1 MDDSMFSARECWR
14 EEDYK
19 MAFEHITDIV
29 VVGSGAG
36 GLTAAVAARDAG
48 REVIVLES
56 MDQVGGSTAKSGG
69 GFWIPNNHL
78 MKACGVDDSYEAALT
93 YMNEVIP
100 EKGPASSKELRETYL
115 KDGPE
120 MLKWLEGLG
129 FKAVYARGY
138 PDYYPERPGGCAEGR
153 CLESELFD
161 PRLLGKQW
169 KDRVQAMPVPMYA
182 VEARNLP
189 LFLRTWSGFSITMN
203 VILKRT
209 ILWRLMG
216 RQRVSMGGALIGQ
229 LLKILLDRSVSVWV
243 NTPLVSLITE
253 GDAVVGVT
261 AKRDDKNIRIRAR
274 RGVILAAGGFE
285 HHDAMRQQYQQHP
298 ISTEWTV
305 GAPGNVGRG
314 IQAGIDVG
322 AAVDMM
328 DEAWWMPTLMLK
340 SGPWTLLFERSMPY
354 SMIVDS
360 CGRRFMNESQSYVDC
375 GHQQYQRHK
384 VVPAIPAYLILD
396 SRHRQNYMIGTDMM
410 PRITPKSAYK
420 NGIITRADSLPE
432 LARKMG
438 IDEAGLV
445 ATAKQFS
452 QFAKNGRDEDFHRG
466 DSAYDRYYSDPS
478 VKPNPSLGPI
488 EKPPFY
494 ALKVWPGDLGTM
506 GGLLIDEHARVLRKD
521 GSIIRGLYAAG
532 NNAASVMGRTYP
544 GPGSTIGPAMVFGM
558 IGGRHAA
565 TMTKVQP
572 R

>member
-1 MDDSMFSARECWR
+1 MEGWSEG
-14 EEDYK
+14 E
-19 MAFEHITDIV
+19 FEHVADVV

-48 REVIVLES
+48 CEVIAIES
-56 MDQVGGSTAKSGG
+56 MDNVGGSSAKSGG

-115 KDGPE
+115 KNGPE
-120 MLKWLEGLG
+120 MVKWLEGLG

-138 PDYYPERPGGCAEGR
+138 PDYYPERPGGRAEGR
-153 CLESELFD
+153 CLESDLFD
-161 PRLLGKQW
+161 PGLLGKQW
-169 KDRVQAMPVPMYA
+169 KDRVQALPVPMYA

-189 LFLRTWSGFSITMN
+189 LFLRTWSGFSVTMD
-203 VILKRT
+203 VILRRT
-209 ILWRLMG
+209 IMWRLIG

-229 LLKILLDRSVSVWV
+229 LLKILLDRSVPLWV
-243 NTPLVSLITE
+243 NTPLVSLITD

-261 AKRDDKNIRIRAR
+261 AKRDGREVRIRAIS
-274 RGVILAAGGFE
+274 GVILAAGGFD
-285 HHDAMRQQYQQHP
+285 HNDAMRQQYQQHP

-305 GAPGNVGRG
+305 GALGNVGRG
-314 IQAGIDVG
+314 IQAGIEVG

-328 DEAWWMPTLMLK
+328 DEAWWMPTLLLK
-340 SGPWTLLFERSMPY
+340 GGPWTLLFERSMPY

-360 CGRRFMNESQSYVDC
+360 SGQRFMNESQSYVDC
-375 GHQQYQRHK
+375 GHQLYQRHK
-384 VVPAIPAYLILD
+384 VVSAIPAYLILD
-396 SRHRQNYMIGTDMM
+396 SRHRHNYMIGTDMM
-410 PRITPKSAYK
+410 PRMTPKSEYK
-420 NGIITRADSLPE
+420 NGIITSANSLPE

-445 ATAKQFS
+445 ATAKRFS

-466 DSAYDRYYSDPS
+466 DSAYDRYYSDPK
-478 VKPNPSLGPI
+478 VKPNPNLGPI

-506 GGLLIDEHARVLRKD
+506 GGLVIDEHARVLRKD
-521 GSIIRGLYAAG
+521 GSAIRGLYAAG
-532 NNAASVMGRTYP
+532 NNTASVMGRTYP

-558 IGGRHAA
+558 IAGRHAA
-565 TMTKVQP
+565 TMTKAQP

>member
-1 MDDSMFSARECWR
+1 MDYVMSSARECR
-14 EEDYK
+14 GEEDCK
-19 MAFEHITDIV
+19 MEFEHTTDVIV
-29 VVGSGAG
+29 IGSGAG
-36 GLTAAVAARDAG
+36 GLTAAVAARDA
-48 REVIVLES
+48 RCEVIVLES
-56 MDQVGGSTAKSGG
+56 TDQVGGSTAKSGG

-78 MKACGVDDSYEAALT
+78 MKVCGVEDSYEAALT

-115 KDGPE
+115 KNGPE

-138 PDYYPERPGGCAEGR
+138 PDYYPERPGGRAEGR

-161 PRLLGKQW
+161 PRSLGKQW
-169 KDRVQAMPVPMYA
+169 KDKVEAMPVPLRA
-182 VEARNLP
+182 IEARNLP
-189 LFLRTWSGFSITMN
+189 LFLRTWSGFSATMN
-203 VILKRT
+203 VIVVRT
-209 ILWRLMG
+209 VLWRLVG
-216 RQRVSMGGALIGQ
+216 RQRVSMGGALICQ
-229 LLKILLDRSVSVWV
+229 LLKILLDRSVSVWTS
-243 NTPLVSLITE
+243 TPLMSLITE

-261 AKRDDKNIRIRAR
+261 ARKDGQEIHIRAR
-274 RGVILAAGGFE
+274 NGVILAAGGFE
-285 HHDAMRQQYQQHP
+285 HNDAMRQQYQQHP

-328 DEAWWMPTLMLK
+328 DEAWWMPTLLLK
-340 SGPWTLLFERSMPY
+340 SGPWTLLFERSLPY

-360 CGRRFMNESQSYVDC
+360 SGQRFMNESQSYVDC

-396 SRHRQNYMIGTDMM
+396 SRHRKNYIIGSDMM
-410 PRITPKSAYK
+410 PRITPKSALK

-445 ATAKQFS
+445 ATAKRFS
-452 QFAKNGRDEDFHRG
+452 QFARNGRDEDFHRG

-478 VKPNPSLGPI
+478 VKPNPNLGPI

-506 GGLLIDEHARVLRKD
+506 GGLLIDQNARVLRQD
-521 GSIIRGLYAAG
+521 GSVIRGLYAAG
-532 NNAASVMGRTYP
+532 NNTASVMGRTYP

-558 IGGRHAA
+558 IAGRYAA
-565 TMTKVQP
+565 TMAQLG
-572 R
+572 

>member
-1 MDDSMFSARECWR
+1 M
-14 EEDYK
+14 
-19 MAFEHITDIV
+19 
-29 VVGSGAG
+29 
-36 GLTAAVAARDAG
+36 TAAAAARDAG
-48 REVIVLES
+48 CEVIVLES
-56 MDQVGGSTAKSGG
+56 MEQVGGSTAKSGG

-100 EKGPASSKELRETYL
+100 EKGPASSGELRETYL
-115 KDGPE
+115 KNGPE

-153 CLESELFD
+153 CVESDLFD

-189 LFLRTWSGFSITMN
+189 LSLRTWTGFSTTMDI
-203 VILKRT
+203 VLRRT

-229 LLKILLDRSVSVWV
+229 LLKILLDRSVPVWA
-243 NTPLVSLITE
+243 NTPLVSLITV
-253 GDAVVGVT
+253 GNAVVGVT
-261 AKRDDKNIRIRAR
+261 VKKDGKDMRIRAR
-274 RGVILAAGGFE
+274 HGVVLAAGGFE
-285 HHDAMRQQYQQHP
+285 HNDAMRQQYQQHP

-314 IQAGIDVG
+314 IQAGMDVG

-360 CGRRFMNESQSYVDC
+360 SGQRFMNESQSYVDC
-375 GHQQYQRHK
+375 GHQQYRRNK
-384 VVPAIPAYLILD
+384 LAPAIPAYLILD
-396 SRHRQNYMIGTDMM
+396 SRHRHNYMIGTDMM
-410 PRITPKSAYK
+410 PRITPKSALK
-420 NGIITRADSLPE
+420 NGIITRAASLTE

-445 ATAKQFS
+445 ASAQRFS
-452 QFAKNGRDEDFHRG
+452 QFARNGRDEDFHRG
-466 DSAYDRYYSDPS
+466 DSAYDRFYSDPS

-488 EKPPFY
+488 ERPPFY

-521 GSIIRGLYAAG
+521 GSVIRGLYAAG
-532 NNAASVMGRTYP
+532 NNTASVMGRTYP

-558 IGGRHAA
+558 IAGRHAA
-565 TMTKVQP
+565 TVTKAQP
-572 R
+572 G

>member
-1 MDDSMFSARECWR
+1 MLAARECCR
-14 EEDYK
+14 EETCK
-19 MAFEHITDIV
+19 MEFEHATGVV

-48 REVIVLES
+48 CEVIVLES
-56 MDQVGGSTAKSGG
+56 MEQVGGSTAKSGG
-69 GFWIPNNHL
+69 GLWIPNNHL
-78 MKACGVDDSYEAALT
+78 MKAAGVDDSYEAALT
-93 YMNEVIP
+93 YMNEIIP

-115 KDGPE
+115 QNGPE
-120 MLKWLEGLG
+120 MVKWLEGLG

-153 CLESELFD
+153 CLEGDLFD

-169 KDRVQAMPVPMYA
+169 KDRVQAMPVPMRA

-189 LFLRTWSGFSITMN
+189 LFLRTWSGFSATMDI
-203 VILKRT
+203 ILVRT
-209 ILWRLMG
+209 MLWRLVG
-216 RQRVSMGGALIGQ
+216 RQRVSMGASLIGQ
-229 LLKILLDRSVSVWV
+229 LLKVLLDRSVSVWI
-243 NTPLVSLITE
+243 NSPLVSLIRE

-261 AKRDDKNIRIRAR
+261 AKKDGKEVRIRAAH
-274 RGVILAAGGFE
+274 GVILAAGGFE
-285 HHDAMRQQYQQHP
+285 HNDAMRQQYQQHP

-322 AAVDMM
+322 AAVEMM

-340 SGPWTLLFERSMPY
+340 GGPWTLLFERSLPY

-360 CGRRFMNESQSYVDC
+360 SGQRFMNESQSYVDC

-396 SRHRQNYMIGTDMM
+396 SRHRNNYIIGSDMM
-410 PRITPKSAYK
+410 PRITPKSALK
-420 NGIITRADSLPE
+420 NGRIAKADSLPE

-438 IDEAGLV
+438 IAEAGLV
-445 ATAKQFS
+445 ATAKRFS
-452 QFAKNGRDEDFHRG
+452 QFAKSGRDEDFHRG
-466 DSAYDRYYSDPS
+466 DSAYDRYYSDPK
-478 VKPNPSLGPI
+478 VKPNPNLGPI

-506 GGLLIDEHARVLRKD
+506 GGLLVDEHARVLRKD
-521 GSIIRGLYAAG
+521 GSAIRGLYAAG
-532 NNAASVMGRTYP
+532 NNTASVMGRTYP

-558 IGGRHAA
+558 IAGRHAA
-565 TMTKVQP
+565 TMTKAQSG
-572 R
+572 

>member
-1 MDDSMFSARECWR
+1 ME
-14 EEDYK
+14 
-19 MAFEHITDIV
+19 FEHATDVV

-36 GLTAAVAARDAG
+36 GLTAAVAALDAG
-48 REVIVLES
+48 CEVIVLES
-56 MDQVGGSTAKSGG
+56 TENVGGSTAKSGG

-78 MKACGVDDSYEAALT
+78 MKVSGVDDSYEAALT
-93 YMNEVIP
+93 YMNEIIP

-115 KDGPE
+115 KSGPE

-138 PDYYPERPGGCAEGR
+138 PDYYPERPGGCAQGR
-153 CLESELFD
+153 CVESDLFD
-161 PRLLGKQW
+161 PRSLGRQW
-169 KDRVQAMPVPMYA
+169 KGRVQAIPVPMRA
-182 VEARNLP
+182 AEARNLP
-189 LFLRTWSGFSITMN
+189 LFLRTWGGFSTMMN
-203 VILKRT
+203 IILIRT
-209 ILWRLMG
+209 VLWRLAG
-216 RQRVSMGGALIGQ
+216 RQRVSMGGALIGR
-229 LLKILLDRSVSVWV
+229 LLKIALDRSVSVWV
-243 NTPLVSLITE
+243 STPLLSLVTE
-253 GDAVVGVT
+253 GNAVVGVT
-261 AKRDDKNIRIRAR
+261 AKRDDKDIRIRAR

-285 HHDAMRQQYQQHP
+285 HNDAMRQQYQQHP

-305 GAPGNVGRG
+305 GAPGNLGRG

-322 AAVDMM
+322 AAVDLM
-328 DEAWWMPTLMLK
+328 DEAWWMPTLLLK

-360 CGRRFMNESQSYVDC
+360 SGQRFMNESQSYVDC
-375 GHQQYQRHK
+375 GHQQYQRHR

-396 SRHRQNYMIGTDMM
+396 SRHRNNYMIGTDMM
-410 PRITPKSAYK
+410 PHITPKSAYK
-420 NGIITRADSLPE
+420 NGIITRADSLSE

-445 ATAKQFS
+445 AAARRFS
-452 QFAKNGRDEDFHRG
+452 RFARNGRDEDFHRG
-466 DSAYDRYYSDPS
+466 DSAYDRFYSDPR
-478 VKPNPSLGPI
+478 VKPNPNLGPI
-488 EKPPFY
+488 ERPPFY

-521 GSIIRGLYAAG
+521 GSVIRGLYAAG

-558 IGGRHAA
+558 VAGRHAA
-565 TMTKVQP
+565 TVTLVQP

>member
-1 MDDSMFSARECWR
+1 MLSARECR
-14 EEDYK
+14 RQEDYR
-19 MAFEHITDIV
+19 MEFEHITDVV

-36 GLTAAVAARDAG
+36 GLTAAAAARDAG
-48 REVIVLES
+48 CEVIVLES
-56 MDQVGGSTAKSGG
+56 MDKVGGSTAKSGG

-115 KDGPE
+115 KNGPE

-138 PDYYPERPGGCAEGR
+138 PDYYPECPGGRAEGR
-153 CLESELFD
+153 CVESDLFD

-189 LFLRTWSGFSITMN
+189 LFLRTWSGFSTTMDI
-203 VILKRT
+203 ILKRT

-216 RQRVSMGGALIGQ
+216 KQRVSMGGALIGQ
-229 LLKILLDRSVSVWV
+229 LLKILLDLSVSVWI

-261 AKRDDKNIRIRAR
+261 AKKDGKIMHIRAR
-274 RGVILAAGGFE
+274 HGVVLAAGGFE
-285 HHDAMRQQYQQHP
+285 HNDAMRQQYQQHP

-305 GAPGNVGRG
+305 GAPGNIGRG

-328 DEAWWMPTLMLK
+328 DEAWWMPILMLK

-360 CGRRFMNESQSYVDC
+360 SGQRFMNEAQSYVDC
-375 GHQQYQRHK
+375 GHQQYQRNK

-396 SRHRQNYMIGTDMM
+396 SRHRNNYIIGMDMM

-420 NGIITRADSLPE
+420 NGIITRASSLPE
-432 LARKMG
+432 LARKIG

-445 ATAKQFS
+445 ATAKRFS

-466 DSAYDRYYSDPS
+466 DSAYDRFYSDPR
-478 VKPNPSLGPI
+478 VKPNPNLGPI

-521 GSIIRGLYAAG
+521 GSVIRGLYAAG
-532 NNAASVMGRTYP
+532 NNTASVMGRTYP

>member
-1 MDDSMFSARECWR
+1 
-14 EEDYK
+14 
-19 MAFEHITDIV
+19 
-29 VVGSGAG
+29 
-36 GLTAAVAARDAG
+36 
-48 REVIVLES
+48 
-56 MDQVGGSTAKSGG
+56 
-69 GFWIPNNHL
+69 
-78 MKACGVDDSYEAALT
+78 
-93 YMNEVIP
+93 
-100 EKGPASSKELRETYL
+100 
-115 KDGPE
+115 
-120 MLKWLEGLG
+120 
-129 FKAVYARGY
+129 
-138 PDYYPERPGGCAEGR
+138 
-153 CLESELFD
+153 
-161 PRLLGKQW
+161 
-169 KDRVQAMPVPMYA
+169 
-182 VEARNLP
+182 
-189 LFLRTWSGFSITMN
+189 
-203 VILKRT
+203 
-209 ILWRLMG
+209 
-216 RQRVSMGGALIGQ
+216 
-229 LLKILLDRSVSVWV
+229 
-243 NTPLVSLITE
+243 
-253 GDAVVGVT
+253 
-261 AKRDDKNIRIRAR
+261 
-274 RGVILAAGGFE
+274 
-285 HHDAMRQQYQQHP
+285 
-298 ISTEWTV
+298 
-305 GAPGNVGRG
+305 
-314 IQAGIDVG
+314 
-322 AAVDMM
+322 
-328 DEAWWMPTLMLK
+328 MLK

-360 CGRRFMNESQSYVDC
+360 SGRRFMNESQSYVDC

>member
-1 MDDSMFSARECWR
+1 MLSARECWR
-14 EEDYK
+14 QEGQK
-19 MAFEHITDIV
+19 MEFEQTTDV
-29 VVGSGAG
+29 VVIGSGAG

-48 REVIVLES
+48 CEVIVLES
-56 MDQVGGSTAKSGG
+56 MENVGGSTAKSGG

-78 MKACGVDDSYEAALT
+78 MKASGVDDSYEAALT
-93 YMNEVIP
+93 YMNEIIP
-100 EKGPASSKELRETYL
+100 EKGPASSRELRETYL
-115 KDGPE
+115 KNGPE
-120 MLKWLEGLG
+120 MVKWLEGLG

-138 PDYYPERPGGCAEGR
+138 PDYYPERPGGCTEGR

-189 LFLRTWSGFSITMN
+189 LFLRTWSGFSTTMDI
-203 VILKRT
+203 ILKRT
-209 ILWRLMG
+209 VLWRLVG

-261 AKRDDKNIRIRAR
+261 ARRDDKNIRIRAKH
-274 RGVILAAGGFE
+274 GVILAAGGFE
-285 HHDAMRQQYQQHP
+285 HNDAMRQQYQQHP

-305 GAPGNVGRG
+305 GAPGNVGLG
-314 IQAGIDVG
+314 IRAGIDVG

-328 DEAWWMPTLMLK
+328 DEAWWMPTLLLK

-360 CGRRFMNESQSYVDC
+360 SGQRFMNESQSYVDC

-396 SRHRQNYMIGTDMM
+396 SRHRQNYIIGMDMM
-410 PRITPKSAYK
+410 PRITPKSALK
-420 NGIITRADSLPE
+420 NGTITRADSLPE

-445 ATAKQFS
+445 ATAKRFS

-466 DSAYDRYYSDPS
+466 DSAYDRFYSDPR

-521 GSIIRGLYAAG
+521 GSVIRGLYAAG
-532 NNAASVMGRTYP
+532 NNTASVMGRTYP

-565 TMTKVQP
+565 TMTKAQP
-572 R
+572 G